1 MTPAPRDPPTA
12 DALLERWDARWKLAG
27 LLALSVGA
35 SLLEAPGPLAVLLT
49 LTLALAVV
57 AGRVPVAVVVGRVLL
72 LALPV
77 APLLVVLPLA
87 DGRRGLLVGATV
99 LLRLAAVGVAA
110 LTLVRTTG
118 FPTLLAAAQ
127 ALRVPGVLVQIAQA
141 AYRYSF
147 VLASEARRTR
157 VALRVRG
164 FRMRSNARTYQTVG
178 YCVGGLLVRSA
189 DRAETVA
196 AAMRS
201 RGFNGSF
208 RTTTAFRTRP
218 ADVVGLA
225 LCLLAVAGLVAWD
238 RGVAGD
244 E

>member
-1 MTPAPRDPPTA
+1 MTPAPRDPPRP
-12 DALLERWDARWKLAG
+12 DPPLERWDARWKLAG

-35 SLLEAPGPLAVLLT
+35 SLLEAPGPLAVLLAIT
-49 LTLALAVV
+49 VALAVV
-57 AGRVPVAVVVGRVLL
+57 GGRVPLGAVAGRVLL
-72 LALPV
+72 LSLPV

-118 FPTLLAAAQ
+118 FPTLLTAAQ
-127 ALRVPGVLVQIAQA
+127 ALRVPGVLVQVAQA

-157 VALRVRG
+157 VALRTRG
-164 FRMRSNARTYQTVG
+164 FRLRSNVQTYQTVG

-196 AAMRS
+196 AAMRA
-201 RGFNGSF
+201 RGFAGTF
-208 RTTTAFRTRP
+208 RTTTTFRTTP
-218 ADVVGLA
+218 ADVAGFA
-225 LCLLAVAGLVAWD
+225 LCLVAVAGLVAWD
-238 RGVAGD
+238 RGVGGD

>member
-12 DALLERWDARWKLAG
+12 ESLCERWDARWKLAG
-27 LLALSVGA
+27 LLALSVAA
-35 SLLEAPGPLAVLLT
+35 SLLEAPGPLAVLLA
-49 LTLALAVV
+49 LTVALAVV
-57 AGRVPVAVVVGRVLL
+57 AGRVPVAHVAGRVLL

-99 LLRLAAVGVAA
+99 LLRLAAIGVAA

-157 VALRVRG
+157 VALRARG
-164 FRMRSNARTYQTVG
+164 FRMRSNRRTYQTVG
-178 YCVGGLLVRSA
+178 YGVGGLLVRSA

-201 RGFNGSF
+201 RGFAGTF
-208 RTTTAFRTRP
+208 RTTTTFRTKP
-218 ADVVGLA
+218 ADVVAFA
-225 LCLLAVAGLVAWD
+225 LCLVAAAGLVAWD
-238 RGVAGD
+238 RGLAGD